1 MGNCLRVLEI
11 IRAATAS
18 SDQEDDAALLDPGNY
33 GENLQIP
40 AATESSESDES
51 PLLFRM
57 LNRSSRRRN
66 NAARRSRSAT
76 YHADTGRIT
85 GGDTTSENNNSS
97 RSTRRSRRNRANTSH
112 PVSLQTGGASQ
123 LSNVEAGQIL
133 LVQRLGL
140 IQHLPLIVWEGNRK
154 NKDKLKTGN
163 GENENGENKND
174 DFQTDTSNS
183 THEAQNQSSPI
194 NTASSNSNAEHLK
207 NTENTQSTSD
217 NATFE
222 TEQPPSYEKSNILPT
237 SFNQTTSSSNR
248 NEILPDS
255 SSSDKDDNEC
265 TICME
270 DFEEGNHIRYLPCM
284 HFYHQACIDS
294 WLMRSFTCPR
304 CMEAVDSGIMA
315 SFAQQLS

>member
-1 MGNCLRVLEI
+1 
-11 IRAATAS
+11 
-18 SDQEDDAALLDPGNY
+18 
-33 GENLQIP
+33 
-40 AATESSESDES
+40 
-51 PLLFRM
+51 
-57 LNRSSRRRN
+57 
-66 NAARRSRSAT
+66 
-76 YHADTGRIT
+76 
-85 GGDTTSENNNSS
+85 
-97 RSTRRSRRNRANTSH
+97 
-112 PVSLQTGGASQ
+112 LQTGGGASQ

-133 LVQRLGL
+133 LAQRLGL

-163 GENENGENKND
+163 GENGNGGNENDGNENGDNKND

-183 THEAQNQSSPI
+183 TPEAQHQSSPI
-194 NTASSNSNAEHLK
+194 NTIASSNSNAQRLK
-207 NTENTQSTSD
+207 TTENTQSTSD

>member
-11 IRAATAS
+11 LRAATAS
-18 SDQEDDAALLDPGNY
+18 NDQEDDPALLDPGNY
-33 GENLQIP
+33 GENLQIA

-66 NAARRSRSAT
+66 NARRSRSAT

-85 GGDTTSENNNSS
+85 GDASENNNSS
-97 RSTRRSRRNRANTSH
+97 RSSRRSRRNRANTNH
-112 PVSLQTGGASQ
+112 QVSGTLQTGGGQ
-123 LSNVEAGQIL
+123 LNNVEAGQIL
-133 LVQRLGL
+133 LAQRLGL
-140 IQHLPLIVWEGNRK
+140 IQHLPLIVWERNK
-154 NKDKLKTGN
+154 KKDKLRKKED
-163 GENENGENKND
+163 GEHKNHE
-174 DFQTDTSNS
+174 DFQTDTSNPNGD
-183 THEAQNQSSPI
+183 QNDRNTQPGQDHSSPI
-194 NTASSNSNAEHLK
+194 NTASSNTENMK
-207 NTENTQSTSD
+207 NNTENTSD

-222 TEQPPSYEKSNILPT
+222 TDQPPSYEKSNILPT

-248 NEILPDS
+248 HEILPDS
-255 SSSDKDDNEC
+255 SSSEKDENEC

-304 CMEAVDSGIMA
+304 CMEAVESGIMA